1 MAEKPT
7 IDHGRTTSV
16 EQLVARIADD
26 AENWRTR
33 DLPEGLSP
41 EDRRAI
47 FQALKDSNNARAV
60 ALNAESLRSC
70 FDRSDIEW
78 LFANG
83 KQNAAEQS
91 LRSLPAGDDP
101 AWIERL
107 VSAGNDD
114 LAVAVIN
121 GRNPRHG
128 SIPGS
133 VAHALV
139 SRGKLGLL
147 KERLGCFDELD
158 EEIAVALIRSGHIR
172 ECLSQLVLF
181 PVLSQRTVDAM
192 LAEDPR
198 SLPVV
203 ANSIRRFSGLSEITK
218 QTLINAGFKRSVE
231 EWPAAFS

>member
-47 FQALKDSNNARAV
+47 FQAFKDSNNARAV

-101 AWIERL
+101 ACKSST
-107 VSAGNDD
+107 VPSQSDF
-114 LAVAVIN
+114 
-121 GRNPRHG
+121 
-128 SIPGS
+128 
-133 VAHALV
+133 ALV
-139 SRGKLGLL
+139 DAGIGRIEDGKRRLQLGEFRVLAQHAQAHRVEGGDDQALGAELSGKAKEFLKTTLVDSTILILKGKEDKELL
-147 KERLGCFDELD
+147 KFSREGAVDLLVMGAYGHNRLREMLVGSTTST
-158 EEIAVALIRSGHIR
+158 VIRKSTI
-172 ECLSQLVLF
+172 
-181 PVLSQRTVDAM
+181 PVLLTR
-192 LAEDPR
+192 
-198 SLPVV
+198 
-203 ANSIRRFSGLSEITK
+203 
-218 QTLINAGFKRSVE
+218 
-231 EWPAAFS
+231 